1 MAIYSVW
8 ASGPITNSYT
18 WFGNN
23 NTNLVPGATDWV
35 YINYV
40 QSPNNPPYTLTGN
53 GTFGYLTVTSTVTF
67 TNSQITVVGQDG
79 PNEGNGY
86 NSTDYD
92 AVVVE
97 GSLTFSGAGTSL
109 TADEETWVSSVNTTS
124 PASLLITNSATAQ
137 FQSALNANGQWTVA
151 LDLENGSATISG
163 QGTSATTDNGLI
175 VGDSGFFVTAG
186 SASNS
191 ALTVSQGAA
200 FEVGSSHG
208 DTTSIGNALNTTG
221 TITVTDANT
230 TMTSDAGM
238 EVGVLG
244 TGTLDVVNTATLT
257 LGASDNIGFYIGY
270 GATGTGYFNLN
281 TGAQVNGEAFADIGN
296 DAGSYGDATI
306 DGMNTTWTQTQ
317 DIAVGYGGF
326 GILTVQ
332 NQATVTANAL
342 IAGVELG
349 SWGDITLTSGG
360 TITVQELRIGI
371 ADHGDITVDGTGS
384 TTSEPTTLTVS
395 DDATVGEEGD
405 GYLTVQD
412 GGQAT
417 ITNDLTVGVETS
429 GIGYVTVT
437 GQDATGTNAST
448 LGGMADF
455 SIGDAGDAYVYVS
468 AGGAIDAQTAS
479 VEIGVEDDSTGQ
491 LLVTD
496 DDSSVDTADM
506 TIGVAGDGTVLAE
519 NAGALTNTSVTLGE
533 QEGGSGTVTLT
544 DQETSWDISGD
555 LTIGAAGDGT
565 FSDSGA
571 DLSVDGD
578 VILGAE
584 DTGTGSLTLN
594 AATPNFGSDMIIGE
608 AGTGQVYVNQGSAMT
623 VKSLTLGSQADS
635 TGELDITGSTVQ
647 SDDLTDGDSGQGT
660 IDVTEDS
667 TLTTVNDA
675 TVGNSIGTDLST
687 VLVDTGSQWLLN
699 GNLTIGEAAQG
710 EVDIDNASQ
719 VAALGQVV
727 LGDQAGA
734 IGTVNVNGTNSA
746 PQSTSLGYGQG
757 LVVGNAGEGIMNIL
771 AGAMV
776 APTPLPPSGSA
787 PPGYGEIEI
796 AAQNGGPGET
806 SSLKVDG
813 DGSQLEGS
821 SLAVGGTTD
830 AAGGDGTLLVW
841 DQGEVVISGSAGTT
855 VWGTGT
861 IDMIEGTLITP
872 TLTIE
877 AGGTFLSEY
886 GTVAGSTD
894 GSNPGALTN
903 DGTFT
908 ALIGTTTISD
918 NVTTDPGAT
927 GQFEIY
933 SGATLDFSGTVDA
946 GQTITFAGGNA
957 DLTLDPPGAN
967 GPGFN
972 AALADFFSGEQITI
986 DNFAATSS
994 SYVDGDYVL
1003 SNGTTNVDLDFG
1015 AAQSLAT
1022 LSYSVEGGNTIV
1034 TSDEAACYCRGT
1046 LIRTLGGDRR
1056 IETLK
1061 IGDKVM
1067 TMSGKA
1073 QLIKWI
1079 GKHAYHGRF
1088 IIGRKEILPICIK
1101 AGALDD
1107 NIPGR
1112 DLWISPH
1119 HAMYLDGVLIEAKDL
1134 VNGASIVQAERA
1146 DKVEYFHIE
1155 LETHD
1160 VIVAEGALSETFI
1173 DDDNRGMFHNA
1184 YEYRALYPDVAA
1196 DAARYCAPR
1205 VDEGYELEAIRRRI
1219 ALRAILTSK
1228 GKTPLGALRGCV
1240 DLVSVNSVAGWAQ
1253 NIDHPEAPVCLDI
1266 FAGGRLI
1273 GQVLANRYRGDLKR
1287 AGIGSGF
1294 HSFRFTPPDGIALVP
1309 DAVEVRRAL
1318 DEAVLPHSSQARS
1331 TGTPAAA

>member
-623 VKSLTLGSQADS
+623 VKSLTLGSQAELNRRARHYRQHGAKRRSDRWRQRPGHHRCHRKLHVDDRERCHCWQLDRHRPLHR
-635 TGELDITGSTVQ
+635 TGRHREPV
-647 SDDLTDGDSGQGT
+647 
-660 IDVTEDS
+660 
-667 TLTTVNDA
+667 
-675 TVGNSIGTDLST
+675 
-687 VLVDTGSQWLLN
+687 
-699 GNLTIGEAAQG
+699 
-710 EVDIDNASQ
+710 ASQ
-719 VAALGQVV
+719 R
-727 LGDQAGA
+727 
-734 IGTVNVNGTNSA
+734 
-746 PQSTSLGYGQG
+746 QSYYRRGRARRSRHRQRKPSRRARPGR
-757 LVVGNAGEGIMNIL
+757 ARR
-771 AGAMV
+771 
-776 APTPLPPSGSA
+776 PSGRDRNRQR
-787 PPGYGEIEI
+787 ERHQQR
-796 AAQNGGPGET
+796 AAIDLPRLRAGPRRRQCRRRHHEYSCRRHGRANAAAAERLSPSRVWRDRNRRPKRGPG
-806 SSLKVDG
+806 
-813 DGSQLEGS
+813 
-821 SLAVGGTTD
+821 
-830 AAGGDGTLLVW
+830 
-841 DQGEVVISGSAGTT
+841 
-855 VWGTGT
+855 
-861 IDMIEGTLITP
+861 
-872 TLTIE
+872 
-877 AGGTFLSEY
+877 
-886 GTVAGSTD
+886 
-894 GSNPGALTN
+894 
-903 DGTFT
+903 
-908 ALIGTTTISD
+908 
-918 NVTTDPGAT
+918 
-927 GQFEIY
+927 
-933 SGATLDFSGTVDA
+933 
-946 GQTITFAGGNA
+946 
-957 DLTLDPPGAN
+957 
-967 GPGFN
+967 
-972 AALADFFSGEQITI
+972 
-986 DNFAATSS
+986 
-994 SYVDGDYVL
+994 
-1003 SNGTTNVDLDFG
+1003 
-1015 AAQSLAT
+1015 
-1022 LSYSVEGGNTIV
+1022 
-1034 TSDEAACYCRGT
+1034 
-1046 LIRTLGGDRR
+1046 
-1056 IETLK
+1056 
-1061 IGDKVM
+1061 
-1067 TMSGKA
+1067 
-1073 QLIKWI
+1073 
-1079 GKHAYHGRF
+1079 
-1088 IIGRKEILPICIK
+1088 
-1101 AGALDD
+1101 
-1107 NIPGR
+1107 
-1112 DLWISPH
+1112 
-1119 HAMYLDGVLIEAKDL
+1119 
-1134 VNGASIVQAERA
+1134 
-1146 DKVEYFHIE
+1146 
-1155 LETHD
+1155 
-1160 VIVAEGALSETFI
+1160 
-1173 DDDNRGMFHNA
+1173 
-1184 YEYRALYPDVAA
+1184 
-1196 DAARYCAPR
+1196 
-1205 VDEGYELEAIRRRI
+1205 
-1219 ALRAILTSK
+1219 
-1228 GKTPLGALRGCV
+1228 
-1240 DLVSVNSVAGWAQ
+1240 
-1253 NIDHPEAPVCLDI
+1253 
-1266 FAGGRLI
+1266 
-1273 GQVLANRYRGDLKR
+1273 
-1287 AGIGSGF
+1287 
-1294 HSFRFTPPDGIALVP
+1294 
-1309 DAVEVRRAL
+1309 
-1318 DEAVLPHSSQARS
+1318 
-1331 TGTPAAA
+1331 